1 LQNYGSVLADLEK
14 TPAALQAYAESQE
27 ICERLVAAM
36 PGDAV
41 YQQDLADCLGRV
53 GDLYKADG
61 NVAKARGSYQRC
73 LQISESLLSRDE
85 TSPVRRQQ
93 LALTFQRL
101 AEATA
106 LSDKSQEALGYYKV
120 SCDIFE
126 RLLETNGRNVTWQ
139 EFLANGYLQVGKILQ
154 QGGKAADATAQFNQS
169 LKVLLSLRQINQLD
183 DYGVSVLLGA
193 EEALGKKF
201 SADGGVVAELT
212 Q

>member
-1 LQNYGSVLADLEK
+1 MFINK
-14 TPAALQAYAESQE
+14 TWPT
-27 ICERLVAAM
+27 VW
-36 PGDAV
+36 
-41 YQQDLADCLGRV
+41 GRV

-61 NVAKARGSYQRC
+61 NLAKARASYERC
-73 LQISESLLSRDE
+73 LQISESLASRDE
-85 TSPVRRQQ
+85 NNPARQQQ

-106 LSDKSQEALGYYKV
+106 LSDKGQEALGYYKL

-139 EFLANGYLQVGKILQ
+139 EFLANGYLQTGKILQ
-154 QGGKAADATAQFNQS
+154 QGGKTADATTQFNQS

-183 DYGVSVLLGA
+183 DYGVTILLGA
-193 EEALGKKF
+193 EESLGKKF
-201 SADGGVVAELT
+201 SADGGVVAE